1 MGSRKTLVEHPQQRK
16 RMGSE
21 RMHPENSCT
30 GVNLLGRDVFM
41 ADFILSS
48 RIASGIP
55 ILPIL

>member
-1 MGSRKTLVEHPQQRK
+1 
-16 RMGSE
+16 
-21 RMHPENSCT
+21 MHPENSCT